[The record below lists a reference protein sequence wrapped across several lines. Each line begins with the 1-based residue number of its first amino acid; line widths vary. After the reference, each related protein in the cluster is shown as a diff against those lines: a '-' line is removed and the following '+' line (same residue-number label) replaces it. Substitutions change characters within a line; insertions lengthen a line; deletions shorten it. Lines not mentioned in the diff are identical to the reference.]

1 MDEIEL
7 VEKARCKINL
17 GLKVLRR
24 REDGFHEISSIAQ
37 SVDLADTLQFRR
49 SPAPGLTCTDPTL
62 PVGADNLVLRA
73 AALFNARLPQSP
85 QAWHIHLEKQIPVG
99 AGLGGGSADAA
110 AVLRGLNRLNGN
122 PFAAVELHALAAQ
135 LGSDV
140 PFQVVGGTA
149 LMQGRGERLE
159 GLAWRGEVFYVLV
172 YPEVEVSSAWAYG
185 RVGVGLTPE
194 SPYLKFTNS
203 LKIKSGGCVDHA
215 LLFRVLENDFLPLIE
230 RTYPIVAQLRA
241 VLEATGALACSMSGS
256 GSTVYGVFDDRTA
269 AYQAQQRLQAKGYRS
284 FLCRPDLRSP
294 GR

>member
-1 MDEIEL
+1 MDEIAL
-7 VEKARCKINL
+7 VEKACSKINL

-37 SVDLADTLQFRR
+37 SVDLADTLHFRR
-49 SPAPGLTCTDPTL
+49 APAPRLTCTDPAL
-62 PVGADNLVLRA
+62 PLGSENLALRA
-73 AALFNARLPQSP
+73 AALFNARLSQAPQN
-85 QAWHIHLEKQIPVG
+85 WHIHLEKKIPVG

-140 PFQVVGGTA
+140 PFQLGGGTA

-172 YPEVEVSSAWAYG
+172 YPAVEVSSAWAYG
-185 RVGVGLTPE
+185 HVGVGLTPK
-194 SPYLKFTNS
+194 SPYLRFVNS
-203 LKIKSGGCVDHA
+203 LKSGGCVDHA

-230 RTYPIVAQLRA
+230 RTYPIVAQLRV

-256 GSTVYGVFDDRTA
+256 GSTIYGVFDDRTA
-269 AYQAQQRLQAKGYRS
+269 AQEAQQRLQAKGYRS
-284 FLCRPDLRSP
+284 FFCRPEFRSP
-294 GR
+294 G